1 MFIILCQLV
10 IIEDIYLFVKLQ
22 NLFFILMM
30 ISYKLVQSFIGDC
43 YDIIK
48 KMMNCQYDKVRFGY
62 KFIKIQFIGKR
73 GVVEF
78 KGVIIL

>member
-43 YDIIK
+43 YDMIK
-48 KMMNCQYDKVRFGY
+48 KMMNCQYDKL
-62 KFIKIQFIGKR
+62 IKLGLVISLLGFSLL
-73 GVVEF
+73 E
-78 KGVIIL
+78 KGVQWNLKEL